1 MQQRPKKPVPR
12 NSTGAANSRGTA
24 REVPAPWV
32 GPSSKATWGGLKGPL
47 GLGRGT
53 IRQGR
58 SRSLRPC
65 PPAAAGR
72 SAENQNS
79 VVASAGAASL
89 RPVGGSPPLGRM
101 RTWDAPGNPHSP
113 ASTRSSKNK
122 ASGGGNGR
130 ARPARGR
137 AHAVLRARAPPASP
151 TGQPGKGAR
160 LPAPGAPCQVLDTHK
175 ARKFPFPTGRR
186 FEKTQVG
193 VRAAA
198 RAGTGGCA
206 LRGRLKTFLL
216 GG

>member
-65 PPAAAGR
+65 PPAAAGW

-79 VVASAGAASL
+79 VVASVRAASL

-101 RTWDAPGNPHSP
+101 RTWDAPGNPHRP

-122 ASGGGNGR
+122 ASGGGKGK

-137 AHAVLRARAPPASP
+137 AHAVLRARAPPLSP
-151 TGQPGKGAR
+151 TDQPEKGAR
-160 LPAPGAPCQVLDTHK
+160 LPAPGAPCQVRDTAK
-175 ARKFPFPTGRR
+175 PENSPFLWGGDLRKPKSGSAQQLEPGL
-186 FEKTQVG
+186 E
-193 VRAAA
+193 AA
-198 RAGTGGCA
+198 RCAGG
-206 LRGRLKTFLL
+206 
-216 GG
+216 